1 MEQCTAT
8 NKELQKAFVEC
19 FGVKWKEYWADA
31 DEIRVGYASEYGIPT
46 FISFE
51 TWLKLTGNLWNT
63 LTTLPLDVEMEAFD
77 DGTMITAALYN
88 KDWNDIQQW
97 EEYGNNP
104 DNLSL
109 ETIVMQAKVTY
120 TNYLNSI
127 EHNEEEQ
134 T

>member
-8 NKELQKAFVEC
+8 GKELQKAFVEC
-19 FGVKWKEYWADA
+19 FGVKWEEYWDDA
-31 DEIRVGYASEYGIPT
+31 DEIRVGYASSNGGTT

-63 LTTLPLDVEMEAFD
+63 LTTLPLDVEVETD
-77 DGTMITAALYN
+77 EGTMFVEATLYN

-97 EEYGNNP
+97 EYNS
-104 DNLSL
+104 LSL
-109 ETIVMQAKVTY
+109 ETVVMQAKVTY

-134 T
+134 S